1 MWKYIP
7 FQTYP
12 ALQIQIFGLILGL
25 ILSVFSVWHQ
35 ILIVISKLNVF
46 SLEVLGIAKKVENV
60 MTKYFS
66 YWVLNF
72 LSKAVGIK
80 VAW

>member
-1 MWKYIP
+1 MWRCIP
-7 FQTYP
+7 FQAYS

-35 ILIVISKLNVF
+35 ILIVISKLHVF
-46 SLEVLGIAKKVENV
+46 SLEALGIAKKVENV